1 MVFIIWKKYG
11 GKIVKEYF
19 NDIMHS
25 INNAVDSI
33 DENVFNSLV
42 DDCVETLERGNKI
55 IASGLG
61 KNVPICEKFV
71 GTMLSL
77 GKSAFFL
84 HTNSAVHGD
93 MGMVQEGDLVIILT
107 KSGETAESVYLAKQL
122 EKRNITLW
130 LLSFEEASTLTDMI
144 DNKLILKLD
153 HEGDMWNIMPNN
165 STTLNLIVLQAVA
178 MHIAKKM
185 NISIDDFKRN
195 HPGGHIGEVLR

>member
-1 MVFIIWKKYG
+1 MFGNG
-11 GKIVKEYF
+11 GSLVKEYF
-19 NDIMHS
+19 NDIMNS
-25 INNAVDSI
+25 INNALNSI

-42 DDCVETLERGNKI
+42 NDCVKTLGNGNKI

-93 MGMVQEGDLVIILT
+93 IGMVQEGDLVIILT
-107 KSGETAESVYLAKQL
+107 KSGETAESVYLTKQMK
-122 EKRNITLW
+122 KRNITLW
-130 LLSFEEASTLTDMI
+130 LLSFEENSTLTDMI
-144 DNKLILKLD
+144 ENKLILNLD

-178 MHIAKKM
+178 MHIAKQM
-185 NISIDDFKRN
+185 NISIDDFKKN
-195 HPGGHIGEVLR
+195 HPGGHIGEVLK